1 LTALNLPS
9 KDALIEYFSG
19 LTDDYLIETFE
30 SGTLTPLAFEVAE
43 KELSRRGL
51 DHPVVVANKEE
62 SKADDG
68 EPVILET
75 IVRSFKSQRLEILR
89 ARLEAEGIPAFVM
102 DGNMNQ
108 TSSLVSVALGGA
120 RLQVPRQYVAKAN
133 EILAAINSGAF
144 AANARDIDD

>member
-1 LTALNLPS
+1 MFSS

-19 LTDDYLIETFE
+19 LADDYLLETFE
-30 SGTLTPLAFEVAE
+30 SGTLTPLAFEIAE
-43 KELSRRGL
+43 KELSRRGIA
-51 DHPVVVANKEE
+51 HPAFVENNEKTKV
-62 SKADDG
+62 DDG
-68 EPVILET
+68 APVILET
-75 IVRSFKSQRLEILR
+75 IARSYKSQRLEILR

-133 EILAAINSGAF
+133 EILAAINSGAL
-144 AANARDIDD
+144 AANARDIED